1 MSRVRAVV
9 LAAGKG
15 TRMKSARPK
24 VLHELCGRPMLWY
37 VLRALRDAGVDELLV
52 VANAEIAE
60 RMPEIGADA
69 GHGSVDVV
77 IQEPQLGTGHA
88 VQIALEKLPSRP
100 GTLLILNG
108 DLPLVEVA
116 LIQRAVE
123 ARSGALALVTAK
135 VPLPSSL
142 GRIVRRGDRVS
153 KIVEARDAN
162 SDELAL
168 DEMNAGL
175 YAYDETKLRGVL
187 AELGND
193 NVQGEY
199 YLTDTIDRLVRDGE
213 RVVPVL
219 AENFISVLGVNDRSE
234 LATAAALLGRRI
246 CEYHMSNGV
255 TILDP
260 ATTYLEPDLQIA
272 ADVTILPNTAI
283 GRRSKI
289 GAHSEIGPNTRLVA
303 AEIGEHVVIGDSII
317 VDSTLGDFVRVG
329 PWAHVRGGSVLDT
342 GVHIGDFVE
351 VKSSHLG
358 AGVNARHLA
367 YIGDATVGER
377 TNIGAGAITCNYDGK
392 EKLRTT
398 IGKDAFIG
406 TNSSLVAPLEIGDGA
421 LTGAGSVVVKDVP
434 AGGRVAGN
442 PARPLAS
449 KAD

>member
-1 MSRVRAVV
+1 
-9 LAAGKG
+9 
-15 TRMKSARPK
+15 
-24 VLHELCGRPMLWY
+24 MLWY
-37 VLRALRDAGVDELLV
+37 VLRALRDAGVEELLV
-52 VANAEIAE
+52 VANAEVAE
-60 RMPEIGADA
+60 RIPAIAGDA
-69 GHGSVDVV
+69 GHGAVDVV

-88 VQIALEKLPSRP
+88 VQVALAKLPSRP
-100 GTLLILNG
+100 GTLLILNA

-116 LIQRAVE
+116 LIERAIE

-162 SDELAL
+162 PGELEI

-175 YAYDETKLRGVL
+175 YAYDEAKLRGAL
-187 AELGND
+187 AELEND
-193 NVQGEY
+193 NAQGEY
-199 YLTDTIDRLVRDGE
+199 YLTDTVDRFARDGE

-219 AENFISVLGVNDRSE
+219 AENFVSVLGVNDRTE
-234 LATAAALLGRRI
+234 LAAAAALLRRRI
-246 CEYHMSNGV
+246 CEDHMRDGV
-255 TILDP
+255 TIVDP
-260 ATTYLEPDLQIA
+260 ATTYLEPDLEIA

-289 GAHSEIGPNTRLVA
+289 GAHSEIGPNTRLIA
-303 AEIGEHVVIGDSII
+303 ADIGEHVVVGDSIV

-329 PWAHVRGGSVLDT
+329 PWAHVRSGSVLDT
-342 GVHIGDFVE
+342 GVQLGDFVE
-351 VKSSHLG
+351 VKASHLG

-377 TNIGAGAITCNYDGK
+377 TNIGAGTITCNYDGK
-392 EKLRTT
+392 EKHRTT

-421 LTGAGSVVVKDVP
+421 LTGAGSVVIRDVP
-434 AGGRVAGN
+434 PGGRVAGN
-442 PARPLAS
+442 PAKPLA
-449 KAD
+449 D